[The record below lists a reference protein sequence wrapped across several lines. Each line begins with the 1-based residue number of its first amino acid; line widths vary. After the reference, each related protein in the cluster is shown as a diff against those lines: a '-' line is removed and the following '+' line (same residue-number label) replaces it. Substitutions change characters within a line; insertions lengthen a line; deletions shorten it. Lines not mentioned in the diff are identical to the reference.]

1 MKRIMLVCV
10 AVLLVAAFVPKPAAA
25 GVTVNF
31 GIKGGLNFTTLAYSG
46 SVDWW
51 DNLGY
56 TNGPI
61 FGAFFSLGRGP
72 VTIQPEVFY
81 SRRGSKLEINASDHI
96 VYRSE
101 FLEVP
106 VLVKWNV
113 ISGPISPIVLAG
125 PFGAISFS
133 YKEIKTVG
141 GESMT
146 TDISEGHSKSD
157 YGLIFGGGLEYTL
170 KSIKLILEGRYT
182 LGMRNIE
189 YQSETDSFKNR
200 GFSILFGVGF

>member
-1 MKRIMLVCV
+1 MKRTVLVCA
-10 AVLLVAAFVPKPAAA
+10 AVLLVAASVPKPAAA
-25 GVTVNF
+25 GVTVDF
-31 GIKGGLNFTTLAYSG
+31 GIKGGLNITTLAYSG
-46 SVDWW
+46 SVEWW

-61 FGAFFSLGRGP
+61 FGVFFSLGRGP

-113 ISGPISPIVLAG
+113 ISGPISPVVFAG
-125 PFGAISFS
+125 PFGAFSFS
-133 YKEIKTVG
+133 YKEIKTIG
-141 GESMT
+141 GTTLT

-157 YGLIFGGGLEYTL
+157 YGLIFGGGLEYKL

-182 LGMRNIE
+182 MGMRNIE
-189 YQSETDSFKNR
+189 YQSETDSFKNS
-200 GFSILFGVGF
+200 GFSVLFGVGF

>member
-1 MKRIMLVCV
+1 MKKVLMVSLVI
-10 AVLLVAAFVPKPAAA
+10 LTTAAIFPQDAAA
-25 GVTVNF
+25 EV
-31 GIKGGLNFTTLAYSG
+31 GIKGGLNITTLAYSG
-46 SVDWW
+46 SVAWW

-61 FGAFFSLGRGP
+61 FGVFFSLDLGP

-81 SRRGSKLEINASDHI
+81 SRRGSNLKINVIDHI

-113 ISGPISPIVLAG
+113 SSGPISPIVFAG
-125 PFGAISFS
+125 PFGAYSFS
-133 YKEIKTVG
+133 YKEIKTIG
-141 GESMT
+141 GETIT
-146 TDISEGHSKSD
+146 TDIREGHSKSD
-157 YGLIFGGGLEYTL
+157 YGLIFGGGLEYAL
-170 KSIKLILEGRYT
+170 KSVKLILEGRYT

-200 GFSILFGVGF
+200 GFSILVGVGF